1 MKQLMLTLL
10 SLLFVTGCISTNDK
24 TFEYMSSVT
33 EPSVLKTA
41 ENESEIHFRIY
52 SPKLVKGEKYPVCIY
67 LHDEGETGNDNAS
80 QMTNGFDRIVKFI
93 SDNDAGVIAIAP
105 QCPKGSQW
113 KDKEMIEVVHD
124 LIYSLLDKDEVDS
137 NRIYLTGYGMG
148 GEGVWNFALEYP
160 LCASAFAPVCGGCPI
175 SKTTSVEKVPVDLG
189 EVSIWAVHYLD
200 DRVRTPDLSKKILRL
215 VWVQSVALARMT
227 EFPSGGHTPEIY
239 SNENFMWW
247 LFSTRRDVMPYFQ

>member
-1 MKQLMLTLL
+1 MKSTSLILITLTLI
-10 SLLFVTGCISTNDK
+10 TGCISAKNT
-24 TFEYMSSVT
+24 TFDYMTSVT
-33 EPSVLKTA
+33 ETSVLKS
-41 ENESEIHFRIY
+41 EDNETEMHFRIY

-67 LHDEGETGNDNAS
+67 LHDEGETGNDNVA

-93 SDNDAGVIAIAP
+93 EDNDARVIAIAP
-105 QCPKGSQW
+105 QCPKGVQW
-113 KDKEMIEVVHD
+113 KDKEMIETIHD
-124 LIYSLLDKDEVDS
+124 LIASLVEKEEVDH
-137 NRIYLTGYGMG
+137 NRVYLTGYGMG

-175 SKTTSVEKVPVDLG
+175 SKTTSVKKVPVDLG
-189 EVSIWAVHYLD
+189 EVSIWAIHYLD